1 MMLAHGTRLT
11 VAGVALGGLVAWWTG
26 SLMTRYVYQV
36 GAGDA
41 FVLGGSAAVVGLVAL
56 VAAINP
62 ARRAAI
68 VDPARTLRA

>member
-1 MMLAHGTRLT
+1 VLAFVGAQRHGEMAVRLSLGATRGGVFRMMLAHGTRLT
-11 VAGVALGGLVAWWTG
+11 VAGVALG
-26 SLMTRYVYQV
+26 
-36 GAGDA
+36 
-41 FVLGGSAAVVGLVAL
+41 GLVAL